1 MFDESFWSLVI
12 TKIKRCAESSELQFR
27 KKEDIWL
34 RCILHVYRKNG
45 VRWLTLPCMQND
57 YLLDITRRSEEKK
70 NIVSQ
75 DIMLY
80 VTEIIKCKNFQFIK
94 VNKWRLW
101 CVVMSTDE
109 LGITRW
115 FFSKDFSRKIIIPLH
130 RAWRKRL
137 GLA

>member
-57 YLLDITRRSEEKK
+57 YLLDITKIRRKK
-70 NIVSQ
+70 KIIVSQ

>member
-45 VRWLTLPCMQND
+45 VLVDSALYAKCLFTGYKLK
-57 YLLDITRRSEEKK
+57 IRRKK
-70 NIVSQ
+70 IIVSQ

-115 FFSKDFSRKIIIPLH
+115 FFSKDFSRKIIISLH